1 MSEVGPPGNL
11 PDNGGVADDELND
24 AHRDRPDRPVVSGLL
39 ALAGVGLVVGLVLGG
54 VALAGV
60 KVLGL
65 GGDGG
70 GSRDAAS
77 EQSFY
82 LPKPEKT
89 EPPSG
94 PLITL
99 APDPKATESTS
110 SAPSS
115 PTTSAAPEEE
125 ISLSAGQ
132 TSVPPMGQ
140 IDLTGVYPGGEGAI
154 LQVQRFADGQWQ
166 DFPVTASVSG
176 ETFATYV
183 QTGQG
188 GVNRFR
194 VVDTDTGVESNEVRV
209 RIG

>member
-1 MSEVGPPGNL
+1 MS
-11 PDNGGVADDELND
+11 DDDLREE
-24 AHRDRPDRPVVSGLL
+24 RPDRPVLGGLL

-60 KVLGL
+60 TALGL
-65 GGDGG
+65 GG
-70 GSRDAAS
+70 S
-77 EQSFY
+77 EGRSGESSSQQSFY
-82 LPKPEKT
+82 LPEPEET
-89 EPPSG
+89 EGPDG

-99 APDPKATESTS
+99 APETTEGS
-110 SAPSS
+110 SGSSRPSEPTSS
-115 PTTSAAPEEE
+115 PTEKKERE

-154 LQVQRFADGQWQ
+154 LQVQRLTDGQWR
-166 DFPVTASVSG
+166 DFPVTASVSN

-183 QTGQG
+183 QTGQA

-194 VVDTDTGVESNEVRV
+194 VVDTDSGRQSNEVRV
-209 RIG
+209 KVG